1 MTEKLRCRIGQ
12 IPILFNNKEQKMH
25 KTRVLFVLS
34 AVLMLLFSV
43 ASPVMADPSD
53 TVRVWV
59 SYRDGGKSEV
69 FQALSSSSSKIH
81 YDFPE
86 LGAYVVSLPAAA
98 LNGILNNPYVIGVE
112 EDAERYPISDM
123 AGQVTKEALDVVD
136 ANGQT
141 VPYGIDMVQARDVWD
156 VDRDGTVDAGAPT
169 GASRTL
175 CIIDSGYY
183 QDHED
188 LPNAGGG
195 YSQVDDNWAR
205 DGFGHG
211 THVGGTIAAENNKV
225 GVVGVTPGAVDLY
238 IVKFFGDDGNA
249 TYASNLVD
257 ALSRCQ
263 ANGANVVSMSLGGSR
278 PNTKERTAFTNA
290 YTAGVLSI
298 AAAGNEGTSALS
310 YPASYDS
317 VMSVA
322 AIDSNKV
329 VADFSQFNSA
339 VEIAAPGV
347 AVLSTLPYL
356 ETNSLTVDGAD
367 YAVSHIEYS
376 GLGTASGALV
386 DGGLCTAAGS
396 WSGKVV
402 LCQRGDIS
410 FYDKVKNVQSGG
422 GAAAIVYN
430 NEPGGFLGTLGE
442 GNSTSIIGLSLSQED
457 GQYLVANKIGKT
469 AAVFSAIE
477 KPGNG
482 YEAWDGTS
490 MATPHV
496 SAVAAL
502 VWSWD
507 PTLTNVEI
515 RNALTATAQDLGTS
529 GRDVYYGYGLVQARA
544 ALEHLGYGG
553 GTPPV
558 NTAPTL
564 SITSPANNS
573 SFAEGTTITFAAT
586 ATDVEDGLLSD
597 AIVWKLGSV
606 TLHTGASF
614 TKADLPVG
622 THTLDVSVTD
632 SGNLTT
638 TKQVTVTITQTG
650 VEQALVALITTD
662 KTTYTDGQRVYV
674 TVTVTDQS
682 GAAVASASVSV
693 KLTTTSGTQ
702 TTYTG
707 TTGTTGVFTFTY
719 RINARKTG
727 IGTYALDA
735 TVTKAGYTSA
745 TASITFIVQ

>member
-1 MTEKLRCRIGQ
+1 M
-12 IPILFNNKEQKMH
+12 QKA
-25 KTRVLFVLS
+25 RVLFVLS

-43 ASPVMADPSD
+43 ASPVTADPSD

-69 FQALSSSSSKIH
+69 LKALSSNSTKIH

-98 LNGILNNPYVIGVE
+98 LNGILNNPWVIEVE
-112 EDAERYPISDM
+112 EDAERYPISAM
-123 AGQVTKEALDVVD
+123 EGHVTEAALDVVD
-136 ANGQT
+136 DLGQT

-156 VDRDGTVDAGAPT
+156 VDRDGVVDAGAPT
-169 GASRTL
+169 GATRTL

-188 LPNAGGG
+188 LPNADGG

-211 THVGGTIAAENNKV
+211 SHVGGTIAAMNNNL
-225 GVVGVTPGAVDLY
+225 GVVGVTPGTVNLY
-238 IVKFFGDDGNA
+238 IVKFFADDGLA

-257 ALSRCQ
+257 ALNRCQ
-263 ANGANVVSMSLGGSR
+263 AAGANVVSMSLGGSR
-278 PNTKERTAFTNA
+278 SVRKELNAFASA
-290 YTAGVLSI
+290 YSAGVLSI
-298 AAAGNEGTSALS
+298 AAAGNDGVSAYS

-329 VADFSQFNSA
+329 VADFSQFNNQ

-356 ETNSLTVDGAD
+356 ETNWATVDGVE
-367 YAVSHIEYS
+367 YAGAHVEFSAR
-376 GLGTASGALV
+376 GTASGALV
-386 DGGLCTAAGS
+386 DGGLCATAGS

-410 FYDKVKNVQSGG
+410 FYDKVNNVQLGG
-422 GAAAIVYN
+422 GAAAIIYN
-430 NEPGGFLGTLGE
+430 NVPGDFLGTLGE
-442 GNSTSIIGLSLSQED
+442 GFSSSIIGISLSQEK
-457 GQYLVANKIGKT
+457 GQYLVANKLGQT
-469 AAVFSAIE
+469 ATVFSQVAQ
-477 KPGNG
+477 PASG

-502 VWSWD
+502 VWSYD
-507 PTLTNVEI
+507 TSLTNVEI
-515 RNALTATAQDLGTS
+515 RNALTATAQDLGAA

-544 ALEHLGYGG
+544 ALEYLGYEGG
-553 GTPPV
+553 GTNPV

-564 SITSPANNS
+564 NISNPANNS
-573 SFAEGTTITFAAT
+573 SFEQGETITFTAT
-586 ATDVEDGLLSD
+586 ASDQEDGSLSD
-597 AIVWKLGSV
+597 AIVWKLDGV

-614 TKADLPVG
+614 TKSDLPVG

-638 TKQVTVTITQTG
+638 NEQVTVTITQTG
-650 VEQALVALITTD
+650 VEQTLVATITTD
-662 KTTYTDGQRVYV
+662 KTSYVSGQRVYV
-674 TVTVTDQS
+674 TTTVKDEG

-693 KLTTTSGTQ
+693 QLTAANGTK
-702 TTYTG
+702 TTYSG
-707 TTGTTGVFTFTY
+707 TTGTTGVYTFSY
-719 RINARKTG
+719 RINTRKTG
-727 IGTYALDA
+727 TGTYNLLA
-735 TVTKAGYTSA
+735 TVTKAGYISA
-745 TASITFIVQ
+745 TASTSFIVQ

>member
-1 MTEKLRCRIGQ
+1 
-12 IPILFNNKEQKMH
+12 MH

-69 FQALSSSSSKIH
+69 FKALSSSSSKIH

-98 LNGILNNPYVIGVE
+98 LNGILNNPFVIDVE

-136 ANGQT
+136 PNGQT

-156 VDRDGTVDAGAPT
+156 TNRDGVVDAGAPT
-169 GASRTL
+169 GANRTL

-183 QDHED
+183 QDHVD
-188 LPNAGGG
+188 LPNAVGG

-211 THVGGTIAAENNKV
+211 SHVGGTIAAENNSL

-238 IVKFFGDDGNA
+238 IVKFFADDGNA

-257 ALSRCQ
+257 ALNRCT
-263 ANGANVVSMSLGGSR
+263 AAGANVVSMSLGGSR
-278 PNTKERTAFTNA
+278 SVRSELTAFNSA

-329 VADFSQFNSA
+329 VADFSQFNSQ

-356 ETNSLTVDGAD
+356 ETNSLTVDGVD

-376 GLGTASGALV
+376 GLGSASGALV
-386 DGGLCTAAGS
+386 NGGLCDSVGS

-402 LCQRGDIS
+402 LCERGVID
-410 FYDKVKNVQSGG
+410 FYTKVANAQAG
-422 GAAAIVYN
+422 GAVAAIVYN

-469 AAVFSAIE
+469 AAVFSSIA
-477 KPGNG
+477 KPASG

-515 RNALTATAQDLGTS
+515 RNALTASAQDLGTA

-544 ALEHLGYGG
+544 ALESLGYGG
-553 GTPPV
+553 TTPPV

-564 SITSPANNS
+564 TITSPANNS
-573 SFAEGTTITFAAT
+573 SFAEGTAITFAAT
-586 ATDVEDGLLSD
+586 ATDVEDAVLSD

-606 TLHTGASF
+606 TLHTGMSF
-614 TKADLPVG
+614 TKNDLPVG

-638 TKQVTVTITQTG
+638 TKQVTVTVTQTS
-650 VEQALVALITTD
+650 VEQTLNATITTD
-662 KTTYTDGQRVYV
+662 KSSYINGEKVYV
-674 TVTVTDQS
+674 TTTVKDQG

-693 KLTTTSGTQ
+693 QLTSANGTK
-702 TTYTG
+702 TTYSG
-707 TTGTTGVFTFTY
+707 TTGTTGVYTFSY
-719 RINARKTG
+719 RINTRKTG
-727 IGTYALDA
+727 TGTYNLIA
-735 TVTKAGYTSA
+735 TVTKTGYISA
-745 TASITFIVQ
+745 TASTSFIVQ

>member
-1 MTEKLRCRIGQ
+1 
-12 IPILFNNKEQKMH
+12 MH

-69 FQALSSSSSKIH
+69 FQALSSSNSKIH

-86 LGAYVVSLPAAA
+86 LGAYVVSLPVAA
-98 LNGILNNPYVIGVE
+98 LNGILNNPFVIDVE

-136 ANGQT
+136 ELGQT

-156 VDRDGTVDAGAPT
+156 TNRDGVVDAGAPT
-169 GASRTL
+169 GANRTV

-188 LPNAGGG
+188 LPNAVGG

-211 THVGGTIAAENNKV
+211 SHVGGTIVAENNSL

-238 IVKFFGDDGNA
+238 IVKFFADDGNA

-257 ALSRCQ
+257 ALNRCT
-263 ANGANVVSMSLGGSR
+263 AAGANVVSMSLGGSR
-278 PNTKERTAFTNA
+278 SVRTEKTAFANA
-290 YTAGVLSI
+290 YAAGVLSI

-329 VADFSQFNSA
+329 VADFSQYNSA

-356 ETNSLTVDGAD
+356 DTNRVTVDGVD
-367 YAVSHIEYS
+367 YAGGHIEFS
-376 GLGTASGALV
+376 ARGSASGALV
-386 DGGLCTAAGS
+386 NGGLCDSVGS

-402 LCQRGDIS
+402 LCERGVID
-410 FYDKVKNVQSGG
+410 FYTKVANAQAG
-422 GAAAIVYN
+422 GAVAAIVYN

-469 AAVFSAIE
+469 AAVFSSIA
-477 KPGNG
+477 KPASG

-507 PTLTNVEI
+507 TSLTNVEI
-515 RNALTATAQDLGTS
+515 RNALTASAQDLGAT

-544 ALEHLGYGG
+544 ALEYLGYGG
-553 GTPPV
+553 TTPPV

-564 SITSPANNS
+564 TITSPANNS
-573 SFAEGTTITFAAT
+573 SFAEGTAITFAAT
-586 ATDVEDGLLSD
+586 ATDVEDGSLSD

-614 TKADLPVG
+614 TKIDLEVG

-638 TKQVTVTITQTG
+638 TKQVTVTVTQTS
-650 VEQALVALITTD
+650 VEQTLNATITTD
-662 KTTYTDGQRVYV
+662 KSSYINGEKVYV
-674 TVTVTDQS
+674 TTTVKDQG

-693 KLTTTSGTQ
+693 QLTSANGTK
-702 TTYTG
+702 TTYSG
-707 TTGTTGVFTFTY
+707 TTGTTGVYTFSY
-719 RINARKTG
+719 RINTRKTG
-727 IGTYALDA
+727 TGTYNLIAM
-735 TVTKAGYTSA
+735 VTKTGYISA
-745 TASITFIVQ
+745 TASTSFIVQ

>member
-1 MTEKLRCRIGQ
+1 
-12 IPILFNNKEQKMH
+12 
-25 KTRVLFVLS
+25 
-34 AVLMLLFSV
+34 MLLFSV
-43 ASPVMADPSD
+43 ASPVKADPSD

-69 FQALSSSSSKIH
+69 FKALSSSSTKIH

-98 LNGILNNPYVIGVE
+98 LNGILNNPWVIEVE
-112 EDAERYPISDM
+112 EDAERYPISAM
-123 AGQVTKEALDVVD
+123 EGHVTEAALDVVD
-136 ANGQT
+136 ALGQT

-156 VDRDGTVDAGAPT
+156 VDRDGVVDAGAPT
-169 GASRTL
+169 GATRTL

-188 LPNAGGG
+188 LPNADGG

-211 THVGGTIAAENNKV
+211 SHVGGTIAAENNSL
-225 GVVGVTPGAVDLY
+225 GVVGVTPGTVNLY
-238 IVKFFGDDGNA
+238 IVKFFADDGNA

-257 ALSRCQ
+257 ALTRCRN
-263 ANGANVVSMSLGGSR
+263 AGANVVSMSLGGSR
-278 PNTKERTAFTNA
+278 SVRSELTAFSSA
-290 YTAGVLSI
+290 YSAGVLSI
-298 AAAGNEGTSALS
+298 AAAGNDGTTAKS

-329 VADFSQFNSA
+329 VADFSQYNTA

-356 ETNSLTVDGAD
+356 ETNSLTVNGVD
-367 YAVSHIEYS
+367 YAVNHIEYS

-386 DGGLCTAAGS
+386 DGGLCGTVGS

-402 LCQRGDIS
+402 LCQRGTQD
-410 FYDKVKNVQSGG
+410 FYTKVSNVQSGG
-422 GAAAIVYN
+422 GVAALVYN
-430 NEPGGFLGTLGE
+430 NVPGPFLGTLGE

-457 GQYLVANKIGKT
+457 GQYLVANKLGQSAT
-469 AAVFSAIE
+469 VFSAIE
-477 KPGNG
+477 KPGSG

-515 RNALTATAQDLGTS
+515 RNALTATAQDLGAA

-544 ALEHLGYGG
+544 ALEYLGYGG
-553 GTPPV
+553 TTPPE
-558 NTAPTL
+558 NTAPALT
-564 SITSPANNS
+564 IASPANGT
-573 SFAEGTTITFAAT
+573 SFAEGVAISFAAT
-586 ATDVEDGLLSD
+586 DAEDGTLSNN
-597 AIVWKLGSV
+597 IVWKLNGT
-606 TLHTGASF
+606 TLHIGASF
-614 TKADLPVG
+614 TKSDLAVG

-632 SGNLTT
+632 SGDLTT
-638 TKQVTVTITQTG
+638 TEHVTVTITQTG
-650 VEQALVALITTD
+650 MEQTLVATITTD
-662 KTTYTDGQRVYV
+662 KTSYVSGQRVYV
-674 TVTVTDQS
+674 TTTVKDEG
-682 GAAVASASVSV
+682 GAPVASASVSV
-693 KLTTTSGTQ
+693 QLTAANGTK
-702 TTYTG
+702 TTYSG
-707 TTGTTGVFTFTY
+707 TTGTTGVYTFSY

-727 IGTYALDA
+727 TGTYNLLA
-735 TVTKAGYTSA
+735 TVTKAGYISA
-745 TASITFIVQ
+745 TASTSFIVQ

>member
-1 MTEKLRCRIGQ
+1 
-12 IPILFNNKEQKMH
+12 MH
-25 KTRVLFVLS
+25 KKRVLFVLS
-34 AVLMLLFSV
+34 VVLMLLFSV

-69 FQALSSSSSKIH
+69 FKALSSSSSQIH

-98 LNGILNNPYVIGVE
+98 LNGILNNPWVIEVE
-112 EDAERYPISDM
+112 EDAERYPISAM
-123 AGQVTKEALDVVD
+123 EGHVTEAALDVVD
-136 ANGQT
+136 ELGQI

-156 VDRDGTVDAGAPT
+156 VDRDGVVDAGAPT
-169 GASRTL
+169 GANRTL

-211 THVGGTIAAENNKV
+211 SHVGGTIAAENNSL
-225 GVVGVTPGAVDLY
+225 GVVGVTPGTVNLH
-238 IVKFFGDDGNA
+238 IIKFFADDGNA

-263 ANGANVVSMSLGGSR
+263 AAGANVVSMSLGGSR
-278 PNTKERTAFTNA
+278 SVRSELTAFANA
-290 YTAGVLSI
+290 YAAGVLSI
-298 AAAGNEGTSALS
+298 AAAGNDGVSSYS

-329 VADFSQFNSA
+329 VADFSQFNSQ

-356 ETNSLTVDGAD
+356 ETNTLTVDGAD
-367 YAVSHIEYS
+367 YDVLHIEYS
-376 GLGTASGALV
+376 GLGTANGALV
-386 DGGLCTAAGS
+386 YGGLCDSVGS

-402 LCQRGDIS
+402 LCERGIID
-410 FYDKVKNVQSGG
+410 FYTKVTNAQAGG
-422 GAAAIVYN
+422 GVAAIVYN
-430 NEPGGFLGTLGE
+430 NEPGPFLGTLGE

-457 GQYLVANKIGKT
+457 GQYLVANKLGLT
-469 AAVFSAIE
+469 ATVFSAIE
-477 KPGNG
+477 KPGSG

-502 VWSWD
+502 VWSYD
-507 PTLTNVEI
+507 PSLTNVEI
-515 RNALTATAQDLGTS
+515 RNALTATAQDLGVA

-544 ALEHLGYGG
+544 ALEYLGYEGG
-553 GTPPV
+553 GTTPPV

-564 SITSPANNS
+564 TITSPANNS
-573 SFAEGTTITFAAT
+573 SFTEDETVTFTAT
-586 ATDVEDGLLSD
+586 ANDTEDGSLSD
-597 AIVWKLGSV
+597 AIVWKLGDV

-614 TKADLPVG
+614 ITADLPVG
-622 THTLDVSVTD
+622 TNTIVATVTD
-632 SGNLTT
+632 NGGLSA

-650 VEQALVALITTD
+650 VEQALVASITTD
-662 KTTYTDGQRVYV
+662 KESYVDREKVNV
-674 TVTVTDQS
+674 TVTVKDQA
-682 GAAVASASVSV
+682 GAAVASASVS
-693 KLTTTSGTQ
+693 LTLTSSNGTV

-707 TTGTTGVFTFTY
+707 ITGTTGEFILSY
-719 RINARKTG
+719 RLNVRKTG
-727 IGTYALDA
+727 TGTYNLNA
-735 TVTKAGYTSA
+735 TVTKAGYTTA
-745 TASITFIVQ
+745 TASATFLVQ

>member
-1 MTEKLRCRIGQ
+1 
-12 IPILFNNKEQKMH
+12 MH

-69 FQALSSSSSKIH
+69 FQALSSSNSKIH

-98 LNGILNNPYVIGVE
+98 LNGILNNPFVIDVE

-136 ANGQT
+136 ELGQT

-156 VDRDGTVDAGAPT
+156 TNRDGVVDAGAPT
-169 GASRTL
+169 GANRTV

-188 LPNAGGG
+188 LPNAIGG

-211 THVGGTIAAENNKV
+211 SHVGGTIAAENNSL

-238 IVKFFGDDGNA
+238 IVKFFADDGNA

-257 ALSRCQ
+257 ALNRCT
-263 ANGANVVSMSLGGSR
+263 AAGANVVSMSLGGSR
-278 PNTKERTAFTNA
+278 SVRTEKTAFANA
-290 YTAGVLSI
+290 YAAGVLSI

-329 VADFSQFNSA
+329 VADFSQYNSA

-356 ETNSLTVDGAD
+356 DTNRVTVDGVD
-367 YAVSHIEYS
+367 YAGGHIEFS
-376 GLGTASGALV
+376 ARGSASGALV
-386 DGGLCTAAGS
+386 NGGLCDSVGS

-402 LCQRGDIS
+402 LCERGVID
-410 FYDKVKNVQSGG
+410 FYTKVANAQSGG
-422 GAAAIVYN
+422 AVAAIVYN

-469 AAVFSAIE
+469 AAVFSSIA
-477 KPGNG
+477 KPASG

-507 PTLTNVEI
+507 TSLTNVEI
-515 RNALTATAQDLGTS
+515 RNALTASAQDLGAT

-544 ALEHLGYGG
+544 ALEYLGYGG
-553 GTPPV
+553 TTPPV

-564 SITSPANNS
+564 TITSPANNS
-573 SFAEGTTITFAAT
+573 SFAEGTAITFAAT
-586 ATDVEDGLLSD
+586 ATDVEDAVLSD

-606 TLHTGASF
+606 TLHTGTSF
-614 TKADLPVG
+614 TKNDLPVG

-638 TKQVTVTITQTG
+638 TKQVTVTVTQTS
-650 VEQALVALITTD
+650 VEQTLNATITTD
-662 KTTYTDGQRVYV
+662 KSSYINGEKVYV
-674 TVTVTDQS
+674 TTTVKDQG

-693 KLTTTSGTQ
+693 QLTSANGTK
-702 TTYTG
+702 TTYSG
-707 TTGTTGVFTFTY
+707 TTGTTGVYTFSY
-719 RINARKTG
+719 RINTRKTG
-727 IGTYALDA
+727 TGTYNLIA
-735 TVTKAGYTSA
+735 TVTKTGYISA
-745 TASITFIVQ
+745 TASTSFIVQ

>member
-1 MTEKLRCRIGQ
+1 
-12 IPILFNNKEQKMH
+12 MH

-69 FQALSSSSSKIH
+69 FKALSSSSSKIH

-98 LNGILNNPYVIGVE
+98 LNGILNNPFVIDVE

-136 ANGQT
+136 PNGQT

-156 VDRDGTVDAGAPT
+156 TNRDGVVDAGAPT
-169 GASRTL
+169 GANRTL

-183 QDHED
+183 QDHVD
-188 LPNAGGG
+188 LPNAVGG

-211 THVGGTIAAENNKV
+211 SHVGGTIAAENNSL

-238 IVKFFGDDGNA
+238 IVKFFADDGNA

-257 ALSRCQ
+257 ALNRCM
-263 ANGANVVSMSLGGSR
+263 AAGANVVSMSLGGSR
-278 PNTKERTAFTNA
+278 SVRSELTAFNSA

-298 AAAGNEGTSALS
+298 AAAGNDGTTAKS

-322 AIDSNKV
+322 AIDEDKI
-329 VADFSQFNSA
+329 VADFSQYNTA

-356 ETNSLTVDGAD
+356 ETNSLTVDGVN

-376 GLGTASGALV
+376 GLGSASGALV
-386 DGGLCTAAGS
+386 YGGLCDSVGS

-402 LCQRGDIS
+402 LCERGVID
-410 FYDKVKNVQSGG
+410 FYTKVANAQAG
-422 GAAAIVYN
+422 GAVAAIVYN

-469 AAVFSAIE
+469 AAIFSSIE
-477 KPGNG
+477 KPASG

-515 RNALTATAQDLGTS
+515 RNALTASAQDLGTA

-544 ALEHLGYGG
+544 ALESLGYGG
-553 GTPPV
+553 TTPPV

-564 SITSPANNS
+564 TITSPANNS
-573 SFAEGTTITFAAT
+573 SFAEGTAITFAAT
-586 ATDVEDGLLSD
+586 ATDVEDGSLSD
-597 AIVWKLGSV
+597 AIAWKLGSV

-614 TKADLPVG
+614 TKADLEVG

-638 TKQVTVTITQTG
+638 TKQVTVTVTQTS
-650 VEQALVALITTD
+650 VEQTLVASIATD
-662 KTTYTDGQRVYV
+662 KDEYVDREKVNV
-674 TVTVTDQS
+674 TVTVKDQS

-693 KLTTTSGTQ
+693 TLTSSNGTQ
-702 TTYTG
+702 VTYTGITG
-707 TTGTTGVFTFTY
+707 TTGEFAFSY
-719 RINARKTG
+719 RLNVRKTG
-727 IGTYALDA
+727 AGTYNLLA
-735 TVTKAGYTSA
+735 TVSKAGYISTTA
-745 TASITFIVQ
+745 TDSFLVQ

>member
-1 MTEKLRCRIGQ
+1 MR
-12 IPILFNNKEQKMH
+12 

-69 FQALSSSSSKIH
+69 FKALNSSNSQIH

-98 LNGILNNPYVIGVE
+98 LNGILNNPWVIGVE

-123 AGQVTKEALDVVD
+123 AGHVTEAALDVVD
-136 ANGQT
+136 VLGQT

-156 VDRDGTVDAGAPT
+156 ANRDGIVDAGAPT
-169 GASRTL
+169 GATRTL

-188 LPNAGGG
+188 LPNAVGG

-211 THVGGTIAAENNKV
+211 SHVGGTIAAQNNSL
-225 GVVGVTPGAVDLY
+225 GVVGVTPGTVNLY
-238 IVKFFGDDGNA
+238 IVKFFADDGNA

-263 ANGANVVSMSLGGSR
+263 AAGANVVSMSLGGSR
-278 PNTKERTAFTNA
+278 SVRAEKTAFANA

-298 AAAGNEGTSALS
+298 AAAGNDGTSALS

-322 AIDSNKV
+322 AIDANKV
-329 VADFSQFNSA
+329 VADFSQYNSA

-347 AVLSTLPYL
+347 GVLSTLPYL
-356 ETNSLTVDGAD
+356 ETNRVTVDGID
-367 YAVSHIEYS
+367 YTGGHIEYS
-376 GLGTASGALV
+376 ARGTASGTLV
-386 DGGLCTAAGS
+386 AGGLCDSVGS

-402 LCQRGDIS
+402 LCERGVID
-410 FYDKVKNVQSGG
+410 FYTKVANVQAGG
-422 GAAAIVYN
+422 GVAAIIYN
-430 NEPGGFLGTLGE
+430 NVPGDFLGTLGE
-442 GNSTSIIGLSLSQED
+442 GNSTSIIGISLSQEN
-457 GQYLVANKIGKT
+457 GQYLVNNKLGQT
-469 AAVFSAIE
+469 ATVFSQVEQPAS
-477 KPGNG
+477 G

-507 PTLTNVEI
+507 PSLTNVEI
-515 RNALTATAQDLGTS
+515 RNALTATAQDLGTA

-544 ALEHLGYGG
+544 ALEYLGYGG
-553 GTPPV
+553 STPPV
-558 NTAPTL
+558 NNAPTL
-564 SITSPANNS
+564 TITSPADNS
-573 SFAEGTTITFAAT
+573 SFAEGEEITFAAT
-586 ATDVEDGLLSD
+586 AEDTEDGILDDS
-597 AIVWKLGSV
+597 IVW
-606 TLHTGASF
+606 TLNGTTLFSGASF
-614 TKADLPVG
+614 TKSDLPVG
-622 THTLDVSVTD
+622 THTIEASVTD
-632 SGNLTT
+632 NGGLIVTH
-638 TKQVTVTITQTG
+638 QVTVTITQTG
-650 VEQALVALITTD
+650 VDQTLVATISTD
-662 KTTYTDGQRVYV
+662 KDSYGDREKVNI
-674 TVTVTDQS
+674 TVTVKDQA
-682 GAAVASASVSV
+682 GAPVASASVSLT
-693 KLTTTSGTQ
+693 LTTANGTQ
-702 TTYTG
+702 TTYSGITG
-707 TTGTTGVFTFTY
+707 TTGEYILSY
-719 RINARKTG
+719 RLNVRKTG
-727 IGTYALDA
+727 IGTYYLDA
-735 TVTKAGYTSA
+735 TVSKVGYIST
-745 TASITFIVQ
+745 TASTSFIVQ

>member
-1 MTEKLRCRIGQ
+1 M
-12 IPILFNNKEQKMH
+12 QKA
-25 KTRVLFVLS
+25 RVLFVLS

-43 ASPVMADPSD
+43 ASPVQADPSD

-69 FQALSSSSSKIH
+69 FKALSSSSTKIH
-81 YDFPE
+81 FDFPE

-98 LNGILNNPYVIGVE
+98 LNGILNNPWVIEVE
-112 EDAERYPISDM
+112 EDAERYPISAM
-123 AGQVTKEALDVVD
+123 EGHVTEAALDVVD
-136 ANGQT
+136 ALGQT

-156 VDRDGTVDAGAPT
+156 VDRDGVVDAGAPT
-169 GASRTL
+169 GATRTL

-188 LPNAGGG
+188 LPNADGG

-211 THVGGTIAAENNKV
+211 SHVGGTIAAENNNF
-225 GVVGVTPGAVDLY
+225 GVVGVTPGTVNLY
-238 IVKFFGDDGNA
+238 IVKFFADDGNA

-257 ALSRCQ
+257 ALTRCRN
-263 ANGANVVSMSLGGSR
+263 AGANVVSMSLGGSR
-278 PNTKERTAFTNA
+278 SVRSELTAFSSA
-290 YTAGVLSI
+290 YSAGVLSI
-298 AAAGNEGTSALS
+298 AAAGNDGTTAKS

-329 VADFSQFNSA
+329 VADFSQYNTA

-356 ETNSLTVDGAD
+356 ETNSLTVAGVD
-367 YAVSHIEYS
+367 YAVNHIEYS

-386 DGGLCTAAGS
+386 DGGLCDTVGS

-402 LCQRGDIS
+402 LCQRGTQD
-410 FYDKVKNVQSGG
+410 FYTKVSNVQSGG
-422 GAAAIVYN
+422 GVAALVYN
-430 NEPGGFLGTLGE
+430 NVPGPFLGTLGE

-457 GQYLVANKIGKT
+457 GQYLVANKLGQSAT
-469 AAVFSAIE
+469 VFSAIE
-477 KPGNG
+477 KPGSG

-515 RNALTATAQDLGTS
+515 RNALTATAQDLGAA

-544 ALEHLGYGG
+544 ALEFLGYEGG
-553 GTPPV
+553 GTNPV

-564 SITSPANNS
+564 SISNPANNS
-573 SFAEGTTITFAAT
+573 SFAEGEVITFTAT
-586 ATDVEDGLLSD
+586 ASDAEDGILS
-597 AIVWKLGSV
+597 ASIVWKLNGT

-614 TKADLPVG
+614 TKSDLPVG
-622 THTLDVSVTD
+622 THTIEASVTD
-632 SGNLTT
+632 TGGLLATD
-638 TKQVTVTITQTG
+638 QVTVTITPTG
-650 VEQALVALITTD
+650 VEQTLNATITTD
-662 KTTYTDGQRVYV
+662 KNSYV
-674 TVTVTDQS
+674 NREKVNITVTVKDQA
-682 GAAVASASVSV
+682 GAPVASASVS
-693 KLTTTSGTQ
+693 LTLTSSNGTVA
-702 TTYTG
+702 TYTGITG
-707 TTGTTGVFTFTY
+707 TTGEFILSY
-719 RINARKTG
+719 RLNVRKTG
-727 IGTYALDA
+727 TGTYSLNA
-735 TVTKAGYTSA
+735 TVTKAGYTTA
-745 TASITFIVQ
+745 TASATFLVQ

>member
-1 MTEKLRCRIGQ
+1 
-12 IPILFNNKEQKMH
+12 MH

-34 AVLMLLFSV
+34 VVLMLLFSV

-69 FQALSSSSSKIH
+69 FKALSSSSSKIH

-98 LNGILNNPYVIGVE
+98 LNGILNNPFVIDVE
-112 EDAERYPISDM
+112 EDAERYPISDL

-136 ANGQT
+136 PNGQT

-156 VDRDGTVDAGAPT
+156 VNRDGVVDAGVPT
-169 GASRTL
+169 GAGRTL

-188 LPNAGGG
+188 LPNAVGG
-195 YSQVDDNWAR
+195 YSQVDDSWAR

-211 THVGGTIAAENNKV
+211 SHVGGTIAAENNSV

-238 IVKFFGDDGNA
+238 IVKFFADDGNA

-257 ALSRCQ
+257 ALNRCT
-263 ANGANVVSMSLGGSR
+263 AAGANVVSMSLGGSR
-278 PNTKERTAFTNA
+278 SVRSELTAFNSA

-298 AAAGNEGTSALS
+298 AAAGNDGTTAKS

-329 VADFSQFNSA
+329 VADFSQFNTA

-347 AVLSTLPYL
+347 SVLSTLPYL
-356 ETNSLTVDGAD
+356 ETNSLTVDGVN

-376 GLGTASGALV
+376 GLGSANGALV
-386 DGGLCTAAGS
+386 YGGLCDSVGS

-402 LCQRGDIS
+402 LCERGVID
-410 FYDKVKNVQSGG
+410 FYTKVANAQAGG
-422 GAAAIVYN
+422 GVAAIVYN
-430 NEPGGFLGTLGE
+430 NVPGGFLGTLGE

-469 AAVFSAIE
+469 AAVFSSIA
-477 KPGNG
+477 KPASG

-515 RNALTATAQDLGTS
+515 RNALTASAQDLGTA

-544 ALEHLGYGG
+544 ALESLGYGG
-553 GTPPV
+553 TTPPV
-558 NTAPTL
+558 NSAPTL
-564 SITSPANNS
+564 TITSPANNS
-573 SFAEGTTITFAAT
+573 SFAEGTAITFAAT
-586 ATDVEDGLLSD
+586 ATDVEDGSLSD

-638 TKQVTVTITQTG
+638 TKQVTVTVTQTG
-650 VEQALVALITTD
+650 VEQALVATITTD
-662 KTTYTDGQRVYV
+662 KDSYV
-674 TVTVTDQS
+674 DREKVNITVTVEDQS
-682 GAAVASASVSV
+682 GAPVASASVSV
-693 KLTTTSGTQ
+693 ILTSTNGTQ
-702 TTYTG
+702 VAFTGITG
-707 TTGTTGVFTFTY
+707 TTGEFAISY
-719 RINARKTG
+719 RLNVRKTG
-727 IGTYALDA
+727 TGTYALDA
-735 TVTKAGYTSA
+735 TITKAGYTST
-745 TASITFIVQ
+745 TASDTFLVN